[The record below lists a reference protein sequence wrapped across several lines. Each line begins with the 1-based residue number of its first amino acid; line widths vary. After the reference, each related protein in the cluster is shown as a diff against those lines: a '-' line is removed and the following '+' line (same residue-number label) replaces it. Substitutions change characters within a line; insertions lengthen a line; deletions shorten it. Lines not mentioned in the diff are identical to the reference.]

1 LLLGHARLCLLAL
14 LLGHPSLRVLPVGA
28 ELLLLRHPRL
38 RLLAVRAELLLLSR
52 PRLRVLTI
60 GTQLLLLG
68 HPRLRLLT
76 IDTNLLL
83 LGDARFRVRAVCA
96 NLLLLRHPRLRL
108 HLHALRPDLLTLGPH
123 LRCGE
128 CLTLHARRCERG
140 AAALDCLRA
149 RPAALSCD
157 LVLLSLAAAVRI
169 RLCRGYD
176 RQCGNTR
183 GEKHPGHP
191 NSPFERQNG
200 RSAAPF
206 QR

>member
-108 HLHALRPDLLTLGPH
+108 HLHAL
-123 LRCGE
+123 
-128 CLTLHARRCERG
+128 TLHARRCERG

-149 RPAALSCD
+149 RSAALSCD